1 MHTWFKTAEDLPT
14 VRLVLL
20 YFCALL
26 VMQGPLGNFTLTYSL
41 GWGLLLNQVGIMLL
55 PAGLLCRWLK
65 LDAGTLF
72 PTYAIPRREWS
83 WVVLTTI
90 CVVMLSDYTL
100 SLTESLLPIPSHIQE
115 TLDQLL
121 AVHGTGEFFKKLFL
135 FCLLPSVAEEVYF
148 RGFCQTS
155 LSHRVGVLPAILLTA
170 LLFAL
175 AHGNM
180 WYMHLYFGLGCFL
193 GWIYEKSGSLWPA
206 IVAHFINN
214 TWTFIT
220 HMLGI
225 NTTGGNI
232 IISLLLTAFSIAGL
246 VWGIRRW
253 GRQLETVAR

>member
-1 MHTWFKTAEDLPT
+1 MHTWFKTREDLPT

-20 YFCALL
+20 YFCAVL

-55 PAGLLCRWLK
+55 PAGLLCWGLQ

-72 PTYAIPRREWS
+72 PMYAVTRREWP

-90 CVVMLSDYTL
+90 CVVMLSDYAL
-100 SLTESLLPIPSHIQE
+100 LLTESLLPIPSHIQE

-121 AVHGTGEFFKKLFL
+121 AVHGVGEFSKKLFL

-155 LSHRVGVLPAILLTA
+155 LAHRMGVMPAILLTA

-193 GWIYEKSGSLWPA
+193 GWVYERSGSLWPA
-206 IVAHFINN
+206 IAVHFINN

-220 HMLGI
+220 HVLGWDI
-225 NTTGGNI
+225 TAMPPVLQ
-232 IISLLLTAFSIAGL
+232 LLVMAVSVSGL

-253 GRQLETVAR
+253 KFEAVAR